1 MYFELFKLR
10 NWRKRS
16 AEVRRHNCAVL
27 PKISDILKRTDCD
40 RRESPEGATSAA
52 GLLAMTY
59 IFRSYSKM
67 SLLQLNSAVSKVA
80 TT

>member
-40 RRESPEGATSAA
+40 RRGPRRP
-52 GLLAMTY
+52 LA
-59 IFRSYSKM
+59 
-67 SLLQLNSAVSKVA
+67 SLQSHTFFDAHILSQLNSAVSKVA

>member
-40 RRESPEGATSAA
+40 RRESPEGGHVGRWPPRNDMRVTIASA
-52 GLLAMTY
+52 GT
-59 IFRSYSKM
+59 ISSVTR
-67 SLLQLNSAVSKVA
+67 
-80 TT
+80 

>member
-27 PKISDILKRTDCD
+27 PKFY
-40 RRESPEGATSAA
+40 PAPGMGA
-52 GLLAMTY
+52 LPL
-59 IFRSYSKM
+59 
-67 SLLQLNSAVSKVA
+67 VSKGSLWVYFA
-80 TT
+80 R

>member
-40 RRESPEGATSAA
+40 RRESPEGEPRRP
-52 GLLAMTY
+52 L
-59 IFRSYSKM
+59 
-67 SLLQLNSAVSKVA
+67 VSSQSHTFFVPTQKCLGFN
-80 TT
+80 

>member
-27 PKISDILKRTDCD
+27 PYYND
-40 RRESPEGATSAA
+40 
-52 GLLAMTY
+52 
-59 IFRSYSKM
+59 YSIWDVGG
-67 SLLQLNSAVSKVA
+67 QAD
-80 TT
+80 